1 MTLND
6 VLSSN
11 VSLNMLTDE
20 QIINSFREESIKV
33 SDLKIISKSTNDTK
47 QFKRMMELL
56 DLFVEDV

>member
-11 VSLNMLTDE
+11 VSLNMLTNE

-33 SDLKIISKSTNDTK
+33 SDLKIISKLSNDK
-47 QFKRMMELL
+47 KKFDRMMKLL
-56 DLFVEDV
+56 ELFVEDN

>member
-11 VSLNMLTDE
+11 VSLNMLTNE

-33 SDLKIISKSTNDTK
+33 SDLKIISKLSNDKK
-47 QFKRMMELL
+47 QFDRMMKLL
-56 DLFVEDV
+56 ELFVEDN